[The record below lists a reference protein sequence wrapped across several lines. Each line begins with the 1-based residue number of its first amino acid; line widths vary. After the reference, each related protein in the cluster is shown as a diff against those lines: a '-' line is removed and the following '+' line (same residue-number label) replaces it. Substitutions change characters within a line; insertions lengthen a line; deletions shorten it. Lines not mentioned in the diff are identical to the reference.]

1 MYSINRFLS
10 HLNRLLKKKLSYEIF
25 QIIEHITKPY
35 YSPRFYSRKTESIL
49 YPLET
54 FQNEQRDSKIQH
66 HSTSKLRLE
75 EKTVR
80 KLSYSESSTKALF
93 FFLFPQR
100 CPPRGSPSC
109 SRLMSLL
116 RSSHLL
122 CVFKLWILRYAI
134 NTASRILFQP
144 PYTWLTSLENKHLRE
159 HQYATMN
166 GQRKKILFRIL
177 IFFSRC

>member
-49 YPLET
+49 YPLQT

-80 KLSYSESSTKALF
+80 KLTYSESSTKALF
-93 FFLFPQR
+93 FFFFFHNAVLLVDPLR
-100 CPPRGSPSC
+100 AAGSCPSYEVAIFCACSSCEFFATLLTPR
-109 SRLMSLL
+109 
-116 RSSHLL
+116 HE
-122 CVFKLWILRYAI
+122 F
-134 NTASRILFQP
+134 
-144 PYTWLTSLENKHLRE
+144 
-159 HQYATMN
+159 
-166 GQRKKILFRIL
+166 
-177 IFFSRC
+177 FFSRRTRG